1 MIERR
6 RFSRIVYKAPAT
18 LTQDEHQVDA
28 SIKDLSLHGL
38 LVACDESDSLDLK
51 PLSIRFS
58 LPDSDV
64 TIELVGRII
73 AKNDHILRVSIEHI
87 DLESISHIK
96 RIVEL
101 NVGDDKLLHREIE
114 HLSDLGEHS

>member
-6 RFSRIVYKAPAT
+6 RFSRIVYQAPAT